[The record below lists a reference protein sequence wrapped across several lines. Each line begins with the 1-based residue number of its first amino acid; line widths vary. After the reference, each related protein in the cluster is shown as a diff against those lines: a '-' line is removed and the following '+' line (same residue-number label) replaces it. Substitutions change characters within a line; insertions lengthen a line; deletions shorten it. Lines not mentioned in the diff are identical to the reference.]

1 MEGSSMKEMVD
12 LLNRLA
18 EKYKFEEDDINDIRK
33 IVFKI
38 ENGEDSLL
46 NAEEEF
52 KNPDGEDV
60 EETDFEFE
68 EKD

>member
-1 MEGSSMKEMVD
+1 MEGSSMREMVD

-46 NAEEEF
+46 NAEEDF

>member
-1 MEGSSMKEMVD
+1 MQKLLD
-12 LLNRLA
+12 LLNDLS
-18 EKYKFEEDDINDIRK
+18 EKYKFEESDIQK
-33 IVFKI
+33 IQDAIFSVQ
-38 ENGEDSLL
+38 NGEDSLL
-46 NAEEEF
+46 NAEEDF